1 MKIKEQQIERKPLKE
16 LYKVGEVLKVK
27 QTFFDGRGY
36 EYTNHYITLTQ
47 VNKVTLYGT
56 DKKGRVVHLDLDDL
70 IYAKKVIQE
79 EILAWP
85 SNQIPL
91 Y

>member
-16 LYKVGEVLKVK
+16 LYQVGEVLKVK

-36 EYTNHYITLTQ
+36 EYTYLYVTITQ

-56 DKKGRVVHLDLDDL
+56 DKKGRGVILDLDDL
-70 IYAKKVIQE
+70 IYAKKVIQQ
-79 EILAWP
+79 EILA
-85 SNQIPL
+85 
-91 Y
+91 